1 MELHAPVAL
10 SPVKE
15 LRVPTGLGTGWA
27 PEQVYTLCRRGTQ
40 AQIEISEPPD
50 FLHNFLLSYLTVCY
64 QGKQHLNNYLQCL
77 YLIYMLKAKMRF
89 FVYLRTISWN
99 GQLRSPAALT
109 PRKRLQFPL
118 DNSLVGLLFLSE
130 RDNENK
136 NHLTLFWIKPRSS
149 IRISLL
155 WRVELWYCNEFYRQ
169 CDREVNLMHY
179 G

>member
-1 MELHAPVAL
+1 
-10 SPVKE
+10 
-15 LRVPTGLGTGWA
+15 
-27 PEQVYTLCRRGTQ
+27 
-40 AQIEISEPPD
+40 
-50 FLHNFLLSYLTVCY
+50 
-64 QGKQHLNNYLQCL
+64 
-77 YLIYMLKAKMRF
+77 
-89 FVYLRTISWN
+89 
-99 GQLRSPAALT
+99 
-109 PRKRLQFPL
+109 L

-169 CDREVNLMHY
+169 RDREVNLMHY